1 VGNDITRRD
10 HTEILRRPTT
20 ETHPFRLQPF
30 RAYLLEVEDEH
41 FHHESAVLL
50 PNYPPETRPGDGP
63 YNPKMYHITIIPVM
77 PSAPKGVQ
85 VFLKLTYIG
94 PEDGDPE
101 HIFPPEFPVTVVW
114 KDSSPHVAKVAKDG
128 LLHFEIPRTQGP
140 FGLKFETPDVYI
152 SAGPVGSS
160 GKEKTAAGAD
170 LATLHKDGACF
181 FKTPA
186 QWTLKQSDWAAVA
199 AAHYDTA
206 GFVFNLP
213 VGRRMGLTL
222 GSTGAPEGLKLDP
235 HWTYVRYE
243 FFDRYFGHGNV
254 HNHKRVNVPATTIDG
269 WRTSPP
275 AADPDTRSHWTIRDD
290 QIEKAVHAVP
300 WILQFQED
308 RSADTR
314 PDKTI
319 QLGFKTDASTF
330 VISDSATA
338 RKIDAVTDANKL
350 QAGAD
355 RLKLYDLPALWKSQ
369 NYYTRFSDGTGE
381 FFDKAAT
388 FEGKIQSSSSADT
401 PLIFSLDDMIL
412 VDGSF
417 AVINLAA
424 TENPAVMFH
433 QFKDPGAGV
442 SPKPVSTTGVY
453 NPGADLTKPYFP
465 YSDIVMTVAHYINDY
480 PNWTRLVLAQ
490 GNAFDVFDRR
500 TPDGA
505 NRVVGARAAV
515 RWVDASVAAVG
526 QAANGSVSP
535 RPGRSAS
542 TPFFTIQP
550 FFEQLNDQNRGVSR
564 SDGVCQEWKTPYSGA
579 TWDTGRVDLL
589 LLRDCDVL
597 DASKEYFVNLHY
609 FRFQLDYASASAP
622 LNAAGGARNTFRQN
636 VVTNIPSRWN
646 GPDALHPD
654 PLNDPY
660 NPAPPKLKPTDAAK
674 LIEGGIRWFVQ
685 DVPAG
690 RQHFHINVVN
700 INRANMNGFSGTG
713 NYGPTVAVP
722 TASTSFDDPTS
733 NYPGWFTAA
742 HECGH
747 GDSLLDEYNEKYNLA
762 TYYGRAFATW
772 IDGDPY
778 EDDRS
783 SMMLRNQDVR
793 PRHFWHG
800 VEWSRAVSSIDF
812 DLDIGGSIYKLPHHP
827 SNSAPDLRTFV
838 SWPSWAEVGVAAPHG
853 RRHFDMFLFPL
864 GNEPYARMMV
874 AGQDLRGL
882 LMVETRILV
891 VFDDPNVTFSN
902 IRDTLRDM
910 TRAVENQFC
919 NKFVVT
925 GATVD
930 GSGLDLSPCLV
941 QFRPR
946 YLVPTFPTNF
956 TAAGDKNDL
965 SQYFNFL
972 GVMNSATPPQPVT
985 VPATEPARTQFLTNT
1000 APGLY
1005 ASVVNNAKSA
1015 HNNYFQVNV
1024 RNSYT
1029 TAWDS
1034 AGIISTLF
1042 GSGVAN
1048 TMKLKDSPLRGAEFV
1063 SFFGDMFGLDTA
1075 PTMPAQAELKSR
1087 IQNRIVRRVMS
1098 GGTIA

>member
-1 VGNDITRRD
+1 
-10 HTEILRRPTT
+10 
-20 ETHPFRLQPF
+20 
-30 RAYLLEVEDEH
+30 
-41 FHHESAVLL
+41 
-50 PNYPPETRPGDGP
+50 
-63 YNPKMYHITIIPVM
+63 
-77 PSAPKGVQ
+77 
-85 VFLKLTYIG
+85 
-94 PEDGDPE
+94 
-101 HIFPPEFPVTVVW
+101 
-114 KDSSPHVAKVAKDG
+114 
-128 LLHFEIPRTQGP
+128 
-140 FGLKFETPDVYI
+140 
-152 SAGPVGSS
+152 
-160 GKEKTAAGAD
+160 
-170 LATLHKDGACF
+170 
-181 FKTPA
+181 
-186 QWTLKQSDWAAVA
+186 
-199 AAHYDTA
+199 
-206 GFVFNLP
+206 
-213 VGRRMGLTL
+213 
-222 GSTGAPEGLKLDP
+222 
-235 HWTYVRYE
+235 
-243 FFDRYFGHGNV
+243 
-254 HNHKRVNVPATTIDG
+254 
-269 WRTSPP
+269 
-275 AADPDTRSHWTIRDD
+275 
-290 QIEKAVHAVP
+290 
-300 WILQFQED
+300 
-308 RSADTR
+308 
-314 PDKTI
+314 
-319 QLGFKTDASTF
+319 
-330 VISDSATA
+330 
-338 RKIDAVTDANKL
+338 
-350 QAGAD
+350 
-355 RLKLYDLPALWKSQ
+355 
-369 NYYTRFSDGTGE
+369 
-381 FFDKAAT
+381 
-388 FEGKIQSSSSADT
+388 
-401 PLIFSLDDMIL
+401 
-412 VDGSF
+412 
-417 AVINLAA
+417 
-424 TENPAVMFH
+424 
-433 QFKDPGAGV
+433 
-442 SPKPVSTTGVY
+442 
-453 NPGADLTKPYFP
+453 
-465 YSDIVMTVAHYINDY
+465 
-480 PNWTRLVLAQ
+480 
-490 GNAFDVFDRR
+490 
-500 TPDGA
+500 
-505 NRVVGARAAV
+505 
-515 RWVDASVAAVG
+515 
-526 QAANGSVSP
+526 
-535 RPGRSAS
+535 
-542 TPFFTIQP
+542 
-550 FFEQLNDQNRGVSR
+550 
-564 SDGVCQEWKTPYSGA
+564 
-579 TWDTGRVDLL
+579 
-589 LLRDCDVL
+589 
-597 DASKEYFVNLHY
+597 
-609 FRFQLDYASASAP
+609 
-622 LNAAGGARNTFRQN
+622 
-636 VVTNIPSRWN
+636 
-646 GPDALHPD
+646 
-654 PLNDPY
+654 
-660 NPAPPKLKPTDAAK
+660 
-674 LIEGGIRWFVQ
+674 VQ

-864 GNEPYARMMV
+864 GDEPYARMMV